1 MRIARLCLVS
11 KASRFLKA
19 HAFALMGI
27 CAAVILLTGWT
38 GRTAYKA
45 KAPPRCSAADIRR
58 NAVLRVDPYFRYC
71 GPARAVVFLNGKTY
85 RIQGGFCVPRRPGH
99 WRTPRKRLGGV
110 AIGLMANSPAPAGLA
125 VTFWWEPPV
134 THGQPITIDDSEIQ
148 VPEAHVAASGTV
160 VVGKRL
166 NGGWFSLY
174 GRDASGPTGPLVSGS
189 WSCS

>member
-1 MRIARLCLVS
+1 MRRRNFFVPACRIAALVV
-11 KASRFLKA
+11 
-19 HAFALMGI
+19 
-27 CAAVILLTGWT
+27 AAVFVVPALATQASGKTRRALP
-38 GRTAYKA
+38 
-45 KAPPRCSAADIRR
+45 APPRCSAADIRR

-71 GPARAVVFLNGKTY
+71 GPARAVVYLNGKTY
-85 RIQGGFCVPRRPGH
+85 RIRGGFCLPRRPGH

-134 THGQPITIDDSEIQ
+134 AHGQPITIDDSEIQ

-160 VVGKRL
+160 VVGKGL